1 MQMVAGRVV
10 LLPKA
15 PVVIVGGGIGG
26 LSCALDLASSG
37 VEVILIEKEEQ
48 LGGKIRQLNCASEPL
63 TPAPIDSGPTVF
75 TMRWVFDG
83 LFQKA
88 GTNLES
94 ELSITKLDVLAR
106 HAWSKD
112 EQLDLFA
119 NVDQSAEAIKAF
131 SSAAEADRFRQFS
144 KQCRKLYQ
152 ALEKP
157 YMLSEKP
164 SFGGMI
170 NDLGIS
176 GSKVLYDIG
185 LFNSLWKS
193 LGDYFHDPRLR
204 QLFGRYATYC
214 GSSPYQ
220 APATLMLIA
229 DVEAQGVWAVKGG
242 MYSLVKAIHKLAQDK
257 GVQFMTGHACKEIL
271 IEQGRASGVR
281 LADGTTIRAQA
292 VIFNGDLAAL
302 QTGPD
307 LLNPSGKQTLNAKMT
322 PPSAAKRSLSAMTW
336 SINAKADGFPLLRHN
351 VFFNQD
357 YRAEFDDIFQKKR
370 LPQKP
375 TVYVCAQDQGDVYQ
389 ASSSAQRM
397 LCLVNAPATGDQ
409 SEFSAEEIDACERET
424 FSLLQQCGLNIDL
437 DSAICQRT
445 TPSHFNQLFPAT
457 GGALYGQANHGWMET
472 FQRASAQSP
481 IPGLYLAGGSVHPG
495 PGVPMAAL
503 SGRMAAA
510 TLMDRLGL
518 IKLSGRTLI
527 SGGTSML

>member
-1 MQMVAGRVV
+1 MQMAVGKVAP
-10 LLPKA
+10 LSKP
-15 PVVIVGGGIGG
+15 PVIIVGGGIGG

-37 VEVILIEKEEQ
+37 VEVILIEKEAQ
-48 LGGKIRQLNCASEPL
+48 LGGKIRQLNCSSDP
-63 TPAPIDSGPTVF
+63 TSPALIDSGPTVF
-75 TMRWVFDG
+75 TMRWVFDA
-83 LFQKA
+83 LFHKA
-88 GTNLES
+88 GTSIES
-94 ELSITKLDVLAR
+94 ELNITKLEVLAR

-112 EQLDLFA
+112 ERLDLFA
-119 NVDQSAEAIKAF
+119 NMDQSAEAIKAF
-131 SSAAEADRFRQFS
+131 SSAAEADRFIQFS
-144 KQCRKLYQ
+144 QQCRKLYK

-164 SFGGMI
+164 SFAGMI
-170 NDLGIS
+170 TDLGVS
-176 GSKVLYDIG
+176 GSKVLYEIG
-185 LFNSLWKS
+185 LFNTLWKS

-229 DVEAQGVWAVKGG
+229 DVEAQGVWAIEGG
-242 MYSLVKAIHKLAQDK
+242 MYSLVKTLQKLAQAK
-257 GVQFMTGHACKEIL
+257 GVQFVTGQACAEIL
-271 IEQGRASGVR
+271 IERGRASGVR
-281 LADGTTIRAQA
+281 LADGTSIQAQA
-292 VIFNGDLAAL
+292 IIFNGDLAAL
-302 QTGPD
+302 QTG
-307 LLNPSGKQTLNAKMT
+307 LLNPTSKQSFNTKMM
-322 PPSAAKRSLSAMTW
+322 PPSAAKRSLSAVTW
-336 SINAKADGFPLLRHN
+336 SINAKTDGFPLVRHN

-357 YRAEFDDIFQKKR
+357 YRAEFDDIFQKQR

-375 TVYVCAQDQGDVYQ
+375 TVYVCAQDQGDAYQ
-389 ASSSAQRM
+389 ASPNSQRL
-397 LCLVNAPATGDQ
+397 LCLVNAPAKGDQ
-409 SEFSAEEIDACERET
+409 SEFSTQEIDACERET
-424 FSLLQQCGLNIDL
+424 FNLLQQCGLNIDL

-472 FQRASAQSP
+472 FGRASAQSP

-510 TLMDRLGL
+510 TLMDHLGL

>member
-1 MQMVAGRVV
+1 MQMVAGKVAP
-10 LLPKA
+10 LPKP
-15 PVVIVGGGIGG
+15 PVIIVGGGIGG

-37 VEVILIEKEEQ
+37 VEVILIEKEDR
-48 LGGKIRQLNCASEPL
+48 LGGKIRQLNCSSDPL
-63 TPAPIDSGPTVF
+63 APALIDSGPTVF
-75 TMRWVFDG
+75 TMRWVFDA

-88 GTNLES
+88 GTSLES
-94 ELSITKLDVLAR
+94 ELGITKLNVLAR
-106 HAWSKD
+106 HAWSKH
-112 EQLDLFA
+112 ERLDLFA
-119 NVDQSAEAIKAF
+119 NTDQSAEAIKKF
-131 SSAAEADRFRQFS
+131 SSVAEAGRFLQFT

-152 ALEKP
+152 SLEKP

-185 LFNSLWKS
+185 LCNTLWKS

-229 DVEAQGVWAVKGG
+229 DVEAQGVWAVQGG
-242 MYSLVKAIHKLAQDK
+242 MYSLVKAIQKLAQDK
-257 GVQFMTGHACKEIL
+257 GVQIMTGQACEEIL

-281 LADGTTIRAQA
+281 LVDGTTIRAQA

-302 QTGPD
+302 QTG
-307 LLNPSGKQTLNAKMT
+307 LLTQASKQSLNTKMT
-322 PPSAAKRSLSAMTW
+322 PPSPAKRSLSAITW

-357 YRAEFDDIFQKKR
+357 YQAEFDDIFQKKR
-370 LPQKP
+370 LPKKP
-375 TVYVCAQDQGDVYQ
+375 TVYVCAQDQGDTYE
-389 ASSSAQRM
+389 ARSNSQRL
-397 LCLVNAPATGDQ
+397 LCLVNAPAKGDQ
-409 SEFSAEEIDACERET
+409 SEFSAQEIAACEHET
-424 FSLLQQCGLNIDL
+424 FGLLQQCGLNIDL

-445 TPSHFNQLFPAT
+445 TPSLFNQLFPAT

-472 FQRASAQSP
+472 FGRASAQSP

-510 TLMDRLGL
+510 TLMDHLGL